1 MGNLPQRATT
11 AKMMT
16 DIRVAG
22 EVASVIVFE
31 ILSNWILPLL
41 MLAFVLLSLYSVFNI
56 GRRPW

>member
-1 MGNLPQRATT
+1 
-11 AKMMT
+11 MMT